1 MELRILLLLS
11 CATKEWLTQDEIFV
25 YDFIVS
31 YGKEFEVC
39 DKNLHGDSSF
49 KFGEVSLRNSII
61 NEAVKDLVVRN
72 LIVVEADKTKGF
84 FFKISNSGLSYICSF
99 EDDYT
104 EEYKRIAALAFS
116 KYKNSSENEL
126 LNMIHDK
133 AMGKRR

>member
-11 CATKEWLTQDEIFV
+11 SSIKEWLTQDEIFV

-31 YGKEFEVC
+31 YGKEFEID

-61 NEAVKDLVVRN
+61 NEAIKDLVVKSS
-72 LIVVEADKTKGF
+72 IVVKADKDKGF

-104 EEYKRIAALAFS
+104 EEYKRVAALAFA
-116 KYKNSSENEL
+116 KYRNSSENEL